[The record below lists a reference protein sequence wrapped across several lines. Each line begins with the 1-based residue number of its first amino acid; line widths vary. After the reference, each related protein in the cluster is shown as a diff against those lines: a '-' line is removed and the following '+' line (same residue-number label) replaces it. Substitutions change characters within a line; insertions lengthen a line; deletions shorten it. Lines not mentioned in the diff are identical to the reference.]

1 MMPTPSHQL
10 FEHCLGVIRQ
20 ASVQILNLLDMRV
33 GEGKEPRWFLEQL
46 DQARLNLGGWA
57 SVAKKLNLN
66 DAELSEFTLQ
76 LRHLQKLVPHY
87 ERGQPI
93 TEDQLIAAA
102 RMVAALELMRRR
114 QPLLVFESDSDADA
128 EQLEALA
135 LRQLRMIQLM
145 LTALIRQAWPDTTR
159 LHNHLKL
166 QFGAD
171 CVRGWLS
178 RSKEGDIL
186 SGMQFS
192 ELALLVVDKKEFSRH
207 YASLFHSPTLLT
219 FHTDPRLTLHAFLDD
234 IRLMRKAVVS
244 QRTVSSTAFLL
255 LDIYARQIATPIQ
268 RAFEQGRTLVNPASL
283 MATDGNVVQHFWD
296 EQREFAR
303 LNGAD
308 EQPVHESIE
317 RTRKKS
323 ARTVEARDKLIS
335 SGLWAAV
342 GLMVVAMVVGGIWML
357 NASPAAPTASA
368 STTPASG
375 IEAPSRESPREQLAN
390 RGINWDINGL
400 RSAIDRND
408 AGVVQLFMRGGMDW
422 QLAWTEQ
429 ALSAQHDEV
438 IALLL
443 RYRLQMD
450 EPKPCRRFITALSH
464 ALAGGE
470 ALTSSRRDLLQTF
483 CTRPAV
489 VERQRREVDNA
500 RQRVKAEPTTHNKRW
515 LDVQREIYAVIK

>member
-10 FEHCLGVIRQ
+10 FEHCLSVIRQ
-20 ASVQILNLLDMRV
+20 ASVEILNLLDQRV

-76 LRHLQKLVPHY
+76 LRHLQKLVPRY
-87 ERGQPI
+87 ERGQPV
-93 TEDQLIAAA
+93 TDNQLIAAA
-102 RMVAALELMRRR
+102 RMVVALELVRQR
-114 QPLLVFESDSDADA
+114 QPLLTFGSDSAADA

-135 LRQLRMIQLM
+135 LRQLRMIQL
-145 LTALIRQAWPDTTR
+145 ALAALVRQVWPETTR

-166 QFGAD
+166 QFGAER
-171 CVRGWLS
+171 VRRWLS
-178 RSKEGDIL
+178 RSEGGDIL

-192 ELALLVVDKKEFSRH
+192 ELALLVIDKKAFSRD
-207 YASLFHSPTLLT
+207 YSSLFYSQTNLTLLAE
-219 FHTDPRLTLHAFLDD
+219 PRLTLHAFLED
-234 IRLMRKAVVS
+234 IRQIRAAVVGK
-244 QRTVSSTAFLL
+244 RAISSTAFLL
-255 LDIYARQIATPIQ
+255 LDIYARQIATPLQ
-268 RAFEQGRTLVNPASL
+268 RAYEQGRTLVNPASL
-283 MATDGNVVQHFWD
+283 MSADGNVVQHFWD
-296 EQREFAR
+296 EQRDFSR
-303 LNGAD
+303 LYGAD
-308 EQPVHESIE
+308 DEPVHDAIE
-317 RTRKKS
+317 RMRKGPTR
-323 ARTVEARDKLIS
+323 TPEARERLIS
-335 SGLWAAV
+335 TGLWAAV
-342 GLMVVAMVVGGIWML
+342 GVMVLVMVVGGIWMF
-357 NASPAAPTASA
+357 NSSPV
-368 STTPASG
+368 TTPASASATPAPG
-375 IEAPSRESPREQLAN
+375 IEAPSRDSPRTQLAN

-408 AGVVQLFMRGGMDW
+408 AEVVQLFMRGGMEW

-450 EPKPCRRFITALSH
+450 EPKPCRRFITTLGH

-470 ALTSSRRDLLQTF
+470 PLSGERKDILQTF

-489 VERQRREVDNA
+489 VDAQRLEVE
-500 RQRVKAEPTTHNKRW
+500 KASRRASAQPTAHNTQW
-515 LDVQREIYAVIK
+515 LKIQSDIYAVIK